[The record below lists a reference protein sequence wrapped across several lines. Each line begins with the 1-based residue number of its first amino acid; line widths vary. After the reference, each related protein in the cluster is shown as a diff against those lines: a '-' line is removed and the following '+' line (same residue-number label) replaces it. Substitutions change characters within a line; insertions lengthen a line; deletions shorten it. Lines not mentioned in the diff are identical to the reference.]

1 MEALVNHSAVMMGAA
16 GAGVVFGLVAL
27 VVAWRAVSRVVRAV
41 RAMEPIRAWS
51 LTANLVLGVVGA
63 WGAVLSYDNLRQY
76 ADRFVDHGLAYGFPL
91 LVDALV
97 FGASVMFV
105 LSVRRDNPQFGWRA
119 TAHGGIA
126 GTVFLNAMA
135 AFQPGGGGWSGL
147 PVHVTPPLVW
157 AVLVELYAKQAGAE
171 VRRERQAPM
180 DRIPARLWLSAPVES
195 ARVAVVMTRYAIR
208 SHIEAR
214 RIYYLH
220 AAATDALR
228 QAVPG
233 WGAGAWRTRR
243 MIRRQLRGP
252 LSPERV
258 LDVCTETGARLGT
271 GTAAKARQAMVRV
284 VLAEPAMPS
293 AAALPAA
300 PPAPPVP
307 SRGLV
312 IPPASP
318 RRPRRSVAKANGA
331 GEELR
336 DAPDGELLPTV
347 REVMAAGGGRPAVL
361 RAVREAGFKCGTDR
375 ATRLMETVA
384 AEQDGPRLAVVSE
397 Q

>member
-1 MEALVNHSAVMMGAA
+1 
-16 GAGVVFGLVAL
+16 
-27 VVAWRAVSRVVRAV
+27 
-41 RAMEPIRAWS
+41 
-51 LTANLVLGVVGA
+51 
-63 WGAVLSYDNLRQY
+63 
-76 ADRFVDHGLAYGFPL
+76 
-91 LVDALV
+91 
-97 FGASVMFV
+97 
-105 LSVRRDNPQFGWRA
+105 
-119 TAHGGIA
+119 
-126 GTVFLNAMA
+126 
-135 AFQPGGGGWSGL
+135 
-147 PVHVTPPLVW
+147 
-157 AVLVELYAKQAGAE
+157 
-171 VRRERQAPM
+171 M

-271 GTAAKARQAMVRV
+271 GVAARARQAMVRV
-284 VLAEPAMPS
+284 VLAEPAQPP

-300 PPAPPVP
+300 PAVPAVPARALVVPPV
-307 SRGLV
+307 SR
-312 IPPASP
+312 AP
-318 RRPRRSVAKANGA
+318 RRRVAKADGA
-331 GEELR
+331 GGELR

-347 REVMAAGGGRPAVL
+347 REVMAAAAGARRSCGPSGR
-361 RAVREAGFKCGTDR
+361 RVRCGTDR